1 MIGST
6 RMVRVFVYG
15 AATDMRLGFDGL
27 YGLVLGAFRK
37 PPLSGDVFLFIG
49 KDRRRAKALHWD
61 GTGLCLYSKRLE
73 KGRFAPLHRTD
84 SRRRELTLS
93 ELSLFFEGSRE
104 IGRKTLSPPEFRHNF
119 VE

>member
-6 RMVRVFVYG
+6 RMVRVFVFG
-15 AATDMRLGFDGL
+15 AACDMRLGFDGL
-27 YGLVLGAFRK
+27 YGLVLQAFGK

-73 KGRFAPLHRTD
+73 KGRFAPLYRSD
-84 SRRRELTLS
+84 PDRRQLTLS
-93 ELSLFFEGSRE
+93 ELALFFEGSFE
-104 IGRKTLSPPEFRHNF
+104 VGRKSLSPPEYRHNLI
-119 VE
+119 E